1 MSAPK
6 KVQKPSSGEVEEAKP
21 KTPLERATAIMSDL
35 LPLAATARTQSI
47 KLSTV
52 EYAGE
57 LSAQLLEHAKQ
68 LEGLFKKF
76 KKAVDKK
83 SSPADLQ
90 PLFKQFDQ
98 MKLFGEKSKAW
109 SVASCECRPI
119 CHLSAIIYPPPSN
132 SQKS

>member
-1 MSAPK
+1 M
-6 KVQKPSSGEVEEAKP
+6 QKPSSGEVEEAKP

-83 SSPADLQ
+83 ASPADLQ

-98 MKLFGEKSKAW
+98 MKLCGEKSKAW

-119 CHLSAIIYPPPSN
+119 CHLSTIIYPQPSN